1 MKNLAQMTTKE
12 LIDELV
18 IVANDT
24 VNVSESNYLMDVRET
39 LENKINSPKEKI
51 FRVYLALSGEFD
63 DSYTDIRKV
72 DSVVELTKTSVLIN
86 GSIEIDFGNEV
97 LGVWEVPQ

>member
-1 MKNLAQMTTKE
+1 MKTLAGMTTKE
-12 LIDELV
+12 LIDEIV
-18 IVANDT
+18 TVAND
-24 VNVSESNYLMDVRET
+24 VSNISESNYLMDVREA
-39 LENKINSPKEKI
+39 LENKINTPNGKI

-86 GSIEIDFGNEV
+86 GTIEVDFGNEI
-97 LGVWEVPQ
+97 LSVWEVPQ